1 MIVRIIDKSGCIFC
15 EKEVEHVPLQG
26 EKVFFD
32 NKWFTVSRREWS
44 VVGFGTD
51 LELTIRLEPAFGD
64 L

>member
-1 MIVRIIDKSGCIFC
+1 MIVRIVNKSGCIFC
-15 EKEVEHVPLQG
+15 EREVEHVPLQD
-26 EKVFFD
+26 ERVLFE

-44 VVGFGTD
+44 VLETK